1 MELCCLPLGEKMFNR
16 RNGDGMGLWCN
27 YFTPLSVFSLTG
39 LLNEVLSGSVLFSVC
54 IKYKYMPFLVLFA
67 H

>member
-1 MELCCLPLGEKMFNR
+1 
-16 RNGDGMGLWCN
+16 MGLWCN